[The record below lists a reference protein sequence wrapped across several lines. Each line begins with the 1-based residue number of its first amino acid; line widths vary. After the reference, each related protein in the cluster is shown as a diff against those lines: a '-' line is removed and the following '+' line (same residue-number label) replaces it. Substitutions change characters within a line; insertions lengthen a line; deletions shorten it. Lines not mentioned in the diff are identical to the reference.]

1 MAMFQVALWCHR
13 SSLWPECL
21 ADVEAPTGGIA
32 MAFLMAQCG
41 CWSVVHAAA
50 REQGNIN
57 IVRARGMRVTPDE
70 ARDFDASLVALHA
83 ADGLTV
89 VGVPQVNRTPQNTCL
104 VSDGFFSVQKGGL
117 S

>member
-1 MAMFQVALWCHR
+1 MAMFEVALWCHR

-41 CWSVVHAAA
+41 CWYVVHAAA
-50 REQGNIN
+50 REHGKTT
-57 IVRARGMRVTPDE
+57 IVRGHGLRVTPEE
-70 ARDFDASLVALHA
+70 ATDFDASLVALFA

-89 VGVPQVNRTPQNTCL
+89 AGVPQVNRTPANTL
-104 VSDGFFSVQKGGL
+104 PVSDGFFL
-117 S
+117 